1 MSYTAGVDRFAIVG
15 GISPAVASANTY
27 NSDVVDM
34 RLFNA
39 ALVVV
44 STGAYGASGATFDVT
59 LYANTANS
67 TSGGT
72 AITGKSFTDA
82 TFSGSAAGANSEGL
96 IYVTAEEVAAA
107 VAGGRYLYAA
117 AVVATNTV
125 AFDINIIGVDPRY
138 GPASDNDIASVK
150 EIVS

>member
-1 MSYTAGVDRFAIVG
+1 MSYTSGVDRFAIVG
-15 GISPAVASANTY
+15 GISPAVQSANTY
-27 NSDVVDM
+27 NTDVVDM

-44 STGAYGASGATFDVT
+44 STGAYGASGATLDVT

-72 AITGKSFTDA
+72 AISGKSFTDS
-82 TFSGSAAGANSEGL
+82 TFSTSANGANSEGL
-96 IYVTAEEVAAA
+96 IYVTAEEVATA
-107 VAGGRYLYAA
+107 VSGGRYLYG
-117 AVVATNTV
+117 VATVGVNTV
-125 AFDINIIGVDPRY
+125 ALDVNIIGVDPRY

-150 EIVS
+150 EIIN